1 MDPHAGSADTAAA
14 QIVGF
19 DGHPVPDHAHN
30 AEFPPPPLDP
40 AGVLSAQAGFHTPPP
55 G

>member
-1 MDPHAGSADTAAA
+1 MDPHPGGVDTSAA
-14 QIVGF
+14 QAVGF
-19 DGHPVPDHAHN
+19 DGHPVPEHAHT

-40 AGVLSAQAGFHTPPP
+40 AGVLSAQSGFHSPPP